1 MSTRISAAVAAT
13 ALIAL
18 LAGVPSPAGAATS
31 SKSAV
36 REFQGTVASVA
47 ARDKSF
53 RLRRTGRAAVVVRV
67 SRRTRVAKGAKPRKG
82 RKLVV
87 KARRSKKG
95 WVARSV
101 KLAPA
106 PAAQE
111 PDDELSGEDS
121 LDDEPLDEEET
132 ADEPELDV
140 DDILGDVFGDDG
152 SGEEEE

>member
-1 MSTRISAAVAAT
+1 MSSRICAAVAAS

-18 LAGVPSPAGAATS
+18 VAAVPSPAAAAGS
-31 SKSAV
+31 SKSVV
-36 REFQGTVASVA
+36 REFKGTVASVA
-47 ARDKSF
+47 ARGKSF
-53 RLRRTGRAAVVVRV
+53 RLRRTGGPAVVVRV
-67 SRRTRVAKGAKPRKG
+67 SKRTKVGKGAKPRSG

-106 PAAQE
+106 PAARQ
-111 PDDELSGEDS
+111 PAGEDS
-121 LDDEPLDEEET
+121 LDDEPFEDEEDT
-132 ADEPELDV
+132 ADLPELDV
-140 DDILGDVFGDDG
+140 DDILGDVFGDDDG